1 MSDSLGDIAVFVAA
15 ADSGRLAHAA
25 RSLGMSPAAV
35 SAALKRLET
44 SLGVKL
50 MLRTTRSLR
59 ITEDGERYLAHARAA
74 LESLKQGRLALA
86 SDSNDVRGLVR
97 ITAPAD
103 FGRNR
108 VVEWLDAFGAEHPN
122 VQFQLTFEDAIVD
135 FYRSPIDLALRYGR
149 PADSSL
155 IARQVATLQRGLC
168 AAPAY
173 LAQRG
178 TPAQPL
184 DLPAHDAICYMV
196 HQRAFDRWRL
206 VRGDDDLEVQ
216 VRPRWVF
223 NDAEMVRRWTIRG
236 RGISYR
242 ILSDVADDVAA
253 GRLVRVLPDWFGEP
267 VPLSLVYPD
276 RKLSPALR
284 LLIGFLHER
293 CEALVQP

>member
-25 RSLGMSPAAV
+25 RALGISPAAV
-35 SAALKRLET
+35 SASLKRLEA

-59 ITEDGERYLAHARAA
+59 LTQDGERYLAHARAA
-74 LESLKQGRLALA
+74 LESLRQGRLALA
-86 SDSNDVRGLVR
+86 SESGDVRGLLR

-108 VVEWLDAFGAEHPN
+108 VAGWLEQFAAEHPN
-122 VQFQLTFEDAIVD
+122 VQFQMTLDDAVAD

-149 PADSSL
+149 FADSSL
-155 IARQVATLQRGLC
+155 IAQPVAQLARVVC

-173 LAQRG
+173 LARRG
-178 TPAQPL
+178 TPTHPHELAM
-184 DLPAHDAICYMV
+184 HDTICYTV
-196 HQRAFDRWRL
+196 QQRAADRWRL
-206 VRGDDDLEVQ
+206 FDGTDDLEVQ

-223 NDAEMVRRWTIRG
+223 NDAEMVRRWAIRG
-236 RGISYR
+236 MGVAYR
-242 ILSDVADDVAA
+242 IWSDISGDVEE
-253 GRLVRVLPDWFGEP
+253 GKLQRVLPGWHGEP

-284 LLIGFLHER
+284 LLIGFLAEK
-293 CEALVQP
+293 CGALGA